1 MKYNTSR
8 RKRGSTR
15 RTARRNGHASLSR
28 TTQNAL
34 YVQQGSLSLQ
44 DVWRNRMRPKRASA
58 MHGSKFLARQMRQ
71 MRRRPEG
78 AGVERS
84 FASSRKLSFRY
95 AMCKSYSHNT
105 AHQNAIFAPDD
116 SSSNPARSKLLIHST
131 CWGRTTQRDLWRWDL
146 GRLPRPM
153 LAMVEHR
160 LGDLMRTYAACSAAH
175 RLPDLAPTQMVAP
188 TQGLPMRP
196 HVGGWARCQ
205 WLWRFWGWPLC

>member
-34 YVQQGSLSLQ
+34 YMQQGSLSLQ

-84 FASSRKLSFRY
+84 FASSRKLSLRY
-95 AMCKSYSHNT
+95 APCVKVT
-105 AHQNAIFAPDD
+105 AAQHCAPRRDFR
-116 SSSNPARSKLLIHST
+116 SNPARSKLMIHST

-160 LGDLMRTYAACSAAH
+160 LGDLMRTYGLSGASAA
-175 RLPDLAPTQMVAP
+175 RSAAPTQMVAP

-205 WLWRFWGWPLC
+205 WSWRFWRWPLC

>member
-58 MHGSKFLARQMRQ
+58 MHGSKFLARQMCQ

-78 AGVERS
+78 AGVEQS
-84 FASSRKLSFRY
+84 LASSRKLSLRY
-95 AMCKSYSHNT
+95 ARCVKVAAAQHCVGRTMARLSLPM
-105 AHQNAIFAPDD
+105 IAP
-116 SSSNPARSKLLIHST
+116 NPTRSKLLIHST
-131 CWGRTTQRDLWRWDL
+131 CWGRATQRDLWRWDL
-146 GRLPRPM
+146 DRLPRPM

-160 LGDLMRTYAACSAAH
+160 LGDIMRTYAGLLSRASAARTFASA
-175 RLPDLAPTQMVAP
+175 RLVAA
-188 TQGLPMRP
+188 TQGLPVRP
-196 HVGGWARCQ
+196 QVGG
-205 WLWRFWGWPLC
+205 